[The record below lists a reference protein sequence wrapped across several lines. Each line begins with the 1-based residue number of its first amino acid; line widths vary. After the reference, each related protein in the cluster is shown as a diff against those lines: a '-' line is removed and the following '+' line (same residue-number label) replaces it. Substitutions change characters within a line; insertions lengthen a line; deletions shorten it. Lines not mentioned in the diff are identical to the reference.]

1 LLVPSVSSGDAAHW
15 PETFGVI
22 VKVLVANLGST
33 SFKYRLFDL
42 PETAGS
48 TGGER
53 ELARGGVERIGAAE
67 SRVYATAG
75 STKLEA
81 VRPVPDHAVALAAA
95 LEQLTAEGGPLTS
108 VEEVAAVGFKAVH
121 GGRVS
126 GVVRVGPDVL
136 AAMEEMAAVAPAHNP
151 PYVKAMRLLGERLPK
166 VPLVAAF
173 ETGFHATIPDRN
185 ALYAVPTDWVEKHLV
200 RRWGFHGASHRFVA
214 TRVTELVA
222 AKRPLRAISCHL
234 GGSSSVCWIRDG
246 KSVGTSMGMSPQSG
260 LPQNNRAGDF
270 DPFALLHVA
279 KQTGRGFED
288 LLAELSGKAGLA
300 GMSGTSGDMRDLEE
314 AAAAGSRR
322 AQTAIDVYV
331 ASIRHWLGA
340 GIVELGGLD
349 CIAFAGGIGENSPL
363 TRAAVLA
370 GLADLGIAIDPQA
383 NEAKAS
389 GEREIGAADA
399 RVKVW
404 VIPTNEE
411 LIVARQ
417 TRDVLAGG
425 SAPGSHSE
433 RKGG

>member
-1 LLVPSVSSGDAAHW
+1 M
-15 PETFGVI
+15 
-22 VKVLVANLGST
+22 KVLVANLGST

-81 VRPVPDHAVALAAA
+81 VKPVPDHAVALAAA
-95 LEQLTAEGGPLTS
+95 LEQLTAEGGPLKS

-185 ALYAVPTDWVEKHLV
+185 ALYAVPTEWVEKHLV

-214 TRVTELVA
+214 TRVAELVA
-222 AKRPLRAISCHL
+222 AKQPLRAISCHL

-260 LPQNNRAGDF
+260 LPQNNRAGDL
-270 DPFALLHVA
+270 DPYAVLHVA
-279 KQTGRGFED
+279 KATGRPFEE
-288 LLAELSGKAGLA
+288 LLGELSTKAGLA

-314 AAAAGSRR
+314 AAAAGSER
-322 AQTAIDVYV
+322 AKTAIEVYV
-331 ASIRHWLGA
+331 AAIRHWLGA

-349 CIAFAGGIGENSPL
+349 AIGFAGGIGENSPA

-370 GLADLGIAIDPQA
+370 GLGDLGIAIDERA
-383 NEAKAS
+383 NAAPGTGERAIAAS
-389 GEREIGAADA
+389 GA
-399 RVKVW
+399 RTAVW
-404 VIPTNEE
+404 IIPTNEE
-411 LIVARQ
+411 LVVARQ
-417 TRDVLAGG
+417 ARDLLAQERTKQDRTERTGG
-425 SAPGSHSE
+425 
-433 RKGG
+433 

>member
-1 LLVPSVSSGDAAHW
+1 M
-15 PETFGVI
+15 
-22 VKVLVANLGST
+22 KVLVANLGST

-81 VRPVPDHAVALAAA
+81 VKPVPDHAVALAAA
-95 LEQLTAEGGPLTS
+95 LEQLTAEGGPLKS
-108 VEEVAAVGFKAVH
+108 VEDVAAVGFKAVH

-185 ALYAVPTDWVEKHLV
+185 ALYAVPTEWVEKHLV

-214 TRVTELVA
+214 TRVAELVA
-222 AKRPLRAISCHL
+222 AKQPLRAISCHL

-340 GIVELGGLD
+340 GLVELGGLD

-383 NEAKAS
+383 NEAKAG

>member
-1 LLVPSVSSGDAAHW
+1 M
-15 PETFGVI
+15 
-22 VKVLVANLGST
+22 KVLVANLGST

-81 VRPVPDHAVALAAA
+81 VKPVPDHAVALAAA
-95 LEQLTAEGGPLTS
+95 LEQLTAEGGPLKS
-108 VEEVAAVGFKAVH
+108 VEDVAAVGFKAVH

-185 ALYAVPTDWVEKHLV
+185 ALYAVPTEWVEKHLV

-214 TRVTELVA
+214 TRVAELVA
-222 AKRPLRAISCHL
+222 AKQPLRAISCHL

-383 NEAKAS
+383 NEAKAG

>member
-1 LLVPSVSSGDAAHW
+1 MK
-15 PETFGVI
+15 I
-22 VKVLVANLGST
+22 LVANLGST

-42 PETAGS
+42 PEQAG
-48 TGGER
+48 GDGAER

-67 SRVYATAG
+67 SRVYATIG
-75 STKLEA
+75 GRGIENVCA
-81 VRPVPDHAVALAAA
+81 VADHAVALQAA
-95 LEQLTAEGGPLTS
+95 LEQLTADGGPLTS
-108 VEEVAAVGFKAVH
+108 VDEVAAVGFKAVH

-126 GVVRVGPDVL
+126 GVVRVGADVL
-136 AAMEEMAAVAPAHNP
+136 AAMEEMSAVAPAHNP
-151 PYVKAMRLLGERLPK
+151 PYVRAMRLLGERMPG

-185 ALYAVPTDWVEKHLV
+185 ALYAVPTDWVDRHLV

-214 TRVTELVA
+214 ERLGAVVPGG
-222 AKRPLRAISCHL
+222 RRAISCHL

-279 KQTGRGFED
+279 KATGRGFED
-288 LLAELSGKAGLA
+288 LLVELSGKAGLA

-314 AAAAGSRR
+314 AAAAGSGR
-322 AQTAIDVYV
+322 AKTAIDVYV

-349 CIAFAGGIGENSPL
+349 AIGFAGGIGENSPL
-363 TRAAVLA
+363 TRAAVVA
-370 GLADLGIAIDPQA
+370 GLEDLGVAIDLA
-383 NEAKAS
+383 KNAAKAA
-389 GEREIGAADA
+389 GERAIHAASS
-399 RVKVW
+399 RVAIW

-417 TRDVLAGG
+417 ARDLLVAARGTKNEEG
-425 SAPGSHSE
+425 A
-433 RKGG
+433 

>member
-1 LLVPSVSSGDAAHW
+1 M
-15 PETFGVI
+15 
-22 VKVLVANLGST
+22 KVLVANLGST

-48 TGGER
+48 IGGER

-95 LEQLTAEGGPLTS
+95 FEQLTAEGGPLKS

-151 PYVKAMRLLGERLPK
+151 PYVKAMRLLGERLPQ

-222 AKRPLRAISCHL
+222 AKQPLRAISCHL

-370 GLADLGIAIDPQA
+370 GLADLGIAIDPEA

-417 TRDVLAGG
+417 TRDLLAGS

>member
-1 LLVPSVSSGDAAHW
+1 MK
-15 PETFGVI
+15 I
-22 VKVLVANLGST
+22 LVANLGST

-42 PETAGS
+42 PEKAGS
-48 TGGER
+48 TGGEQ

-81 VRPVPDHAVALAAA
+81 VRPVPDHAVALTAA
-95 LEQLTAEGGPLTS
+95 LEQLTAAGGPL
-108 VEEVAAVGFKAVH
+108 ERADEVAAVGFKAVH

-126 GVVRVGPDVL
+126 GVVRVGPGVL
-136 AAMEEMAAVAPAHNP
+136 AAMEEMAEVAPAHNP
-151 PYVKAMRLLGERLPK
+151 PYVKAMRLLGERLPT

-185 ALYAVPTDWVEKHLV
+185 ALYAVPTEWVEKHLV

-214 TRVTELVA
+214 TRLGELVPG
-222 AKRPLRAISCHL
+222 AKPLRAISCHL

-279 KQTGRGFED
+279 KQTGKGFAD

-370 GLADLGIAIDPQA
+370 GLDDLGIAIDPAA
-383 NEAKAS
+383 NGVKGA
-389 GEREIGAADA
+389 GERQIGAGTA

-417 TRDVLAGG
+417 TRDLLAGG
-425 SAPGSHSE
+425 SHTGSHPDSHE
-433 RKGG
+433 EKRGG

>member
-1 LLVPSVSSGDAAHW
+1 M
-15 PETFGVI
+15 
-22 VKVLVANLGST
+22 KVLVANLGST

-81 VRPVPDHAVALAAA
+81 VKPVPDHAVALAAA
-95 LEQLTAEGGPLTS
+95 LEQLTAEGGPLKS

-185 ALYAVPTDWVEKHLV
+185 ALYAVPTEWVEKHLV

-214 TRVTELVA
+214 TRVAELVA
-222 AKRPLRAISCHL
+222 AKQPLRAISCHL

-340 GIVELGGLD
+340 GIVELGGARLHRLRGRD
-349 CIAFAGGIGENSPL
+349 RRKLAAHAGG
-363 TRAAVLA
+363 
-370 GLADLGIAIDPQA
+370 
-383 NEAKAS
+383 
-389 GEREIGAADA
+389 GA
-399 RVKVW
+399 RG
-404 VIPTNEE
+404 P
-411 LIVARQ
+411 R
-417 TRDVLAGG
+417 
-425 SAPGSHSE
+425 
-433 RKGG
+433 

>member
-1 LLVPSVSSGDAAHW
+1 
-15 PETFGVI
+15 VI

-95 LEQLTAEGGPLTS
+95 LEQLTAEGGPLKS

-214 TRVTELVA
+214 TRVAELVA
-222 AKRPLRAISCHL
+222 AKQPLRAISCHL

-370 GLADLGIAIDPQA
+370 GLADLGIAIDPEA